1 MSWRTNG
8 AVLLFRDLGR
18 ALGTNRLLA
27 SLLGGITYEDRF
39 QAAMLGCIRPGDTVW
54 DVGANVGF
62 YSKKFSDIAG
72 SSGKVFAY
80 EPSPANLQRLNA
92 ALASLGNVTV
102 VPVALGECEDVVGFE
117 QGNDPLGA
125 TSRIVDKAVKA
136 SEKKDKVHMSSG
148 DHLVSSGVA
157 AIPNVIKIDT
167 EGFELEVLRGLKQ
180 TLWQKNLR
188 TLCVEIHFGILKE
201 RGLPNAPSD
210 IEKLLVSSGFSVVWP
225 DASHI
230 VATRINRCAV

>member
-1 MSWRTNG
+1 
-8 AVLLFRDLGR
+8 V
-18 ALGTNRLLA
+18 A
-27 SLLGGITYEDRF
+27 SSVVSRFSTLHDCPIFGDHLTLLGGITYEDQF
-39 QAAMLGCIRPGDTVW
+39 QAAMLDAIRPGDTVW

-80 EPSPANLQRLNA
+80 EPSPANLQRLNEA
-92 ALASLGNVTV
+92 VASLGNVTV
-102 VPVALGECEDVVGFE
+102 VPVALGECEDVVEFE

-125 TSRIVDKAVKA
+125 TSRIVDKVVKS
-136 SEKKDKVHMSSG
+136 SEKQVKVHVSSG

-157 AIPNVIKIDT
+157 AMPNVIKIDT
-167 EGFELEVLRGLKQ
+167 EGFELDVLRGLKQ
-180 TLWQKNLR
+180 TLRQKNLR
-188 TLCVEIHFGILKE
+188 TLCVEIHFGLLKE

-210 IEKLLVSSGFSVVWP
+210 IEKLLVSSGFSLVWT

-230 VATRINRCAV
+230 VATMIK